1 MDDDLQRKREAIKK
15 QIIDF
20 GQSAKAKIIFFG
32 TILLCSTGAVIT
44 LFLGDA
50 YDFLNL
56 CFTVPCIWMAALRLV
71 LFRMEFPE
79 SRLFRWSLR
88 FVLVLSIANSILLI
102 MHLVRGQ

>member
-1 MDDDLQRKREAIKK
+1 MDDELQRKREAVKK

-20 GQSAKAKIIFFG
+20 GQSAKAKITFTL
-32 TILLCSTGAVIT
+32 TILICGTGAVIT

-56 CFTVPCIWMAALRLV
+56 CFTVPCIWMAALRLL
-71 LFRMEFPE
+71 LFRIEFPG

-102 MHLVRGQ
+102 MYLVGG

>member
-20 GQSAKAKIIFFG
+20 GHSRKAKIIFTL
-32 TILLCSTGAVIT
+32 TILICGTGAVIT
-44 LFLGDA
+44 LFLGDT
-50 YDFLNL
+50 YNFLNL
-56 CFTVPCIWMAALRLV
+56 CFTVPCIWMAALRLL

-79 SRLFRWSLR
+79 SRPIRWSLR

-102 MHLVRGQ
+102 MHLW